1 MDNLDAL
8 VRGVV
13 AGSHRALGRAL
24 SLVEQGGEA
33 ARELLRRLPAP
44 SRWLPTVAFT
54 GPPGA
59 GKSTLVEQVGLFW
72 QSRGEPVAVLAVDPS
87 SPFSGG
93 ALLGDRLRMPRLVEA
108 GGFVRS
114 VATRGSLGGVSAACG
129 DFLELLRAAPFA
141 WALVETVGVGQD
153 EVDVASMVD
162 TVVLLQVPGLG
173 DDVQLAKA
181 GVVEV
186 AHVFVVNKKDR
197 PGAGELVQ
205 MLQGLVA
212 QTPETSWRPRVLAT
226 VATTGGGVEA
236 LVQAIQEHQAHLA
249 ENHRRQELAQR
260 RAERRL
266 RALVGELVARRLEQL
281 GPVWE
286 QRVRQVAEG
295 RVDAFAAACELVE
308 YLGGKRR

>member
-1 MDNLDAL
+1 VDNLDAL

-13 AGSHRALGRAL
+13 EGSPRALGRAL
-24 SLVEQGGEA
+24 SLVERGGEA

-197 PGAGELVQ
+197 PGTGELVQ

-226 VATTGGGVEA
+226 VATTGEGVEA

-286 QRVRQVAEG
+286 QRVRQVAQG
-295 RVDAFAAACELVE
+295 RLDAFAAACELVE

>member
-13 AGSHRALGRAL
+13 EGSPRALGRAL
-24 SLVEQGGEA
+24 SLVERGGEA

-197 PGAGELVQ
+197 PGTGELVQ

-226 VATTGGGVEA
+226 VATTGEGVEA

-286 QRVRQVAEG
+286 QRVRQVAQG
-295 RVDAFAAACELVE
+295 RLDAFAAACELVE

>member
-1 MDNLDAL
+1 VDNLDAL

-13 AGSHRALGRAL
+13 EGSPRALGRAL
-24 SLVEQGGEA
+24 SLVERGGEA

-226 VATTGGGVEA
+226 VATTGEGVEA

-286 QRVRQVAEG
+286 QRVRQVAQG
-295 RVDAFAAACELVE
+295 RLDAFAAACELVE

>member
-13 AGSHRALGRAL
+13 EGSPRALGRAL
-24 SLVEQGGEA
+24 SLVERGGEA

-226 VATTGGGVEA
+226 VATTGEGVEA

-286 QRVRQVAEG
+286 QRVRQVAQG
-295 RVDAFAAACELVE
+295 RLDAFAAACELVE